1 MIFDFRFLIVFG
13 AKFMGNSENFEV
25 VIIGGGVAGISA
37 AFWCGELGMSSIIL
51 ESEKELGGQLLW
63 TYNAIKNY
71 LGIEAENGRE
81 LQKIFLNQIKERDLS
96 IKTNAKVLR
105 IDTKNKTVLLEDGKK
120 ISAKF
125 LVVATGIRRRKLN
138 VEGEDKFQG
147 KGILRSGK
155 RDAELVRGKNVC
167 VIGGGDAAVE
177 NALILAETAEKVTLI
192 HRRKEFR
199 ARQEFIEKVK
209 LNPKITVLTE
219 MEITKIIGNESLEAL
234 ELKQITTDQTQIYP
248 TDALLLRIGVEP
260 NNELFR
266 GQIEL
271 DKNGYCLI
279 DANCE
284 TSVKDIFAIGD
295 VANPLAP
302 TISGA
307 IGMGATAAKV
317 IEIRQK

>member
-1 MIFDFRFLIVFG
+1 
-13 AKFMGNSENFEV
+13 MGNSENFDV

-37 AFWCGELGMSSIIL
+37 AFWCNELGLSSVIL

-81 LQKIFLNQIKERDLS
+81 LQKIFLNQIEKRNLS
-96 IKTNAKVLR
+96 IKTNTKVSQ
-105 IDTKNKTVLLEDGKK
+105 IDTKNKTVLLEDGK
-120 ISAKF
+120 ILSAKF
-125 LVVATGIRRRKLN
+125 LVIATGIRRRKLN
-138 VEGEDKFQG
+138 VAGEEAFQG

-192 HRRKEFR
+192 HRRKNFR
-199 ARQEFIEKVK
+199 AREEFIEKVK

-219 MEITKIIGNESLEAL
+219 MEITKIIGDESLEAI
-234 ELKQITTDQTQIYP
+234 ELKQITTNQTQIYQ

-279 DANCE
+279 DSNCE
-284 TSVKDIFAIGD
+284 TSAMDVFAIGD
-295 VANPLAP
+295 IANPAAP
-302 TISGA
+302 TISSA
-307 IGMGATAAKV
+307 VGMGATVSKV
-317 IEIRQK
+317 IETRQK